1 MLEILASMPELHKFS
16 LVIDYNFF
24 WKKVLEILASIQ
36 YATNSHMSKIIKV
49 LWEKVLEILA
59 SMPELHVLN
68 MSNNHIQRTT
78 GNTFGYGGNKIIII
92 DNDPSQYRRV
102 PP

>member
-16 LVIDYNFF
+16 LVIDYKIF
-24 WKKVLEILASIQ
+24 WK
-36 YATNSHMSKIIKV
+36 
-49 LWEKVLEILA
+49 KVLEILA

-78 GNTFGYGGNKIIII
+78 GNTFGCGGNKIIII